1 MTFKH
6 LHKRIQMYKYSCLI
20 LRCLLLFNITHKI
33 KFGTDGAIL
42 TKGIGVNA
50 AIKFYYKTIKIN
62 SVFVV

>member
-1 MTFKH
+1 
-6 LHKRIQMYKYSCLI
+6 MYKYSCLI